1 MPGSLQQMVPFKDN
15 MTPESLPINC
25 SNCSHALN
33 AELNVTKAVVLGMVL
48 SIFIVFGVLGN
59 ILVILS
65 VVCHRNLRT
74 VTHYFIVNLAVADL
88 LLSSTV
94 LPFSTV
100 FEMLGRWIF
109 GRFFCD
115 VWAAM
120 DVLCCTA
127 SIMSLCVIS
136 VDRYIGVSY
145 PLQYPSIV
153 TERRALV
160 ALIVLWVLSIT
171 ISIGPLF
178 GWKEPAP
185 DDESICQITE
195 EPGYAIFSAL
205 GSFYLPLV
213 VILSMYCRV
222 YVVARRE
229 TRGLIRG
236 QKTEKSDH
244 AAEAVTLRIHRG
256 NTTVSEDEALRNR
269 THFALRL
276 LKFSREKKAA
286 KTLGIVVGCFVLC
299 WLPFFL
305 VLPIDITRWKV
316 SGDQL
321 NAQIELWL
329 VFSLE
334 IVMKKMMP
342 SDTVFKITFW
352 LGYFNSCINPIIY
365 PCSSQEFKKA
375 FLSVLGG
382 RCLRK
387 RSRTSHT
394 LYQSNSPRHGQS
406 QILQNLPSRLSP
418 SSSIALSRS
427 PSSRDGR
434 DWQATSRNSS
444 VGTTGV
450 SVGTKVAGMCGKNL
464 LRTCCCVRTNSLG
477 HEPPVQNSLPVI
489 KIHQLSLCEDGDA
502 V

>member
-1 MPGSLQQMVPFKDN
+1 ATSANVSQRHADFQC
-15 MTPESLPINC
+15 ESD
-25 SNCSHALN
+25 S
-33 AELNVTKAVVLGMVL
+33 EVTVSTMWTAVVLGMVL
-48 SIFIVFGVLGN
+48 AIFIIFGVLGN

-65 VVCHRNLRT
+65 VACHRNLRT

-109 GRFFCD
+109 GRPFCD

-153 TERRALV
+153 TERRALL
-160 ALIVLWVLSIT
+160 ALIVLWALSIT

-185 DDESICQITE
+185 KDESICKITE

-229 TRGLIRG
+229 TRGLISG

-244 AAEAVTLRIHRG
+244 TTEAVTLRIHRG

-305 VLPIDITRWKV
+305 VLPIGSIFPTYR
-316 SGDQL
+316 
-321 NAQIELWL
+321 
-329 VFSLE
+329 
-334 IVMKKMMP
+334 P

-365 PCSSQEFKKA
+365 PCSSHEFKKA
-375 FLSVLGG
+375 FLSVLGA

-387 RSRTSHT
+387 RSTPSHA
-394 LYQSNSPRHGQS
+394 LYQSHSPRHGQS
-406 QILQNLPSRLSP
+406 QILGLTSRDNPSRLSP

-427 PSSRDGR
+427 PSSQHGR
-434 DWQATSRNSS
+434 EWQAPSRTSSA
-444 VGTTGV
+444 GTTGV
-450 SVGTKVAGMCGKNL
+450 SAGVSVGAKVAGMCGKNL
-464 LRTCCCVRTNSLG
+464 LRTCCCVRKDSPQPELPT
-477 HEPPVQNSLPVI
+477 HNSLPVI

>member
-1 MPGSLQQMVPFKDN
+1 MISPEDN
-15 MTPESLPINC
+15 MTLDSIAQNC
-25 SNCSHALN
+25 SNCSQVIPSD
-33 AELNVTKAVVLGMVL
+33 LNVVKAVVLGLVL
-48 SIFIVFGVLGN
+48 GIFIIFGVLGN

-65 VVCHRNLRT
+65 VVCHRHLRT

-94 LPFSTV
+94 LPFSAV
-100 FEMLGRWIF
+100 FEILGRWVF
-109 GRFFCD
+109 GRPFCD

-136 VDRYIGVSY
+136 VDRYVGVSY
-145 PLQYPSIV
+145 PLRYPAIM
-153 TERRALV
+153 TERRALL
-160 ALIVLWVLSIT
+160 ALFGIWVLSVT
-171 ISIGPLF
+171 ISVGPLF

-185 DDESICQITE
+185 EDETICKITE
-195 EPGYAIFSAL
+195 EPGYAIFSAV

-229 TRGLIRG
+229 TRGLKKGR
-236 QKTEKSDH
+236 KTERSDH
-244 AAEAVTLRIHRG
+244 ASEAVTLRMHRG
-256 NTTVSEDEALRNR
+256 NTAVSEDEALRSR

-305 VLPIDITRWKV
+305 VLPIGSIFPAYR
-316 SGDQL
+316 
-321 NAQIELWL
+321 
-329 VFSLE
+329 
-334 IVMKKMMP
+334 P

-375 FLSVLGG
+375 FLSVLCVH
-382 RCLRK
+382 CLRR
-387 RSRTSHT
+387 RSRPSHP
-394 LYQSNSPRHGQS
+394 LYHGHAQVQTHS
-406 QILQNLPSRLSP
+406 QLLSLGLESRGESARLSP
-418 SSSIALSRS
+418 SSSIALSRT
-427 PSSRDGR
+427 PSSRDGK
-434 DWQATSRNSS
+434 DWHEASRASS
-444 VGTTGV
+444 VAGV
-450 SVGTKVAGMCGKNL
+450 CSKNL
-464 LRTCCCVRTNSLG
+464 LRTCCCVGIDSPQQPT
-477 HEPPVQNSLPVI
+477 PPKPPTQSSLPVI
-489 KIHQLSLCEDGDA
+489 KIHQLSLCENGDA

>member
-1 MPGSLQQMVPFKDN
+1 MPGHLEQMIPLKDN
-15 MTPESLPINC
+15 MTPESFHENC
-25 SNCSHALN
+25 SNCSQVLVP
-33 AELNVTKAVVLGMVL
+33 ELNVTKAVVLGMVL
-48 SIFIVFGVLGN
+48 AIFIIFGVLGN

-65 VVCHRNLRT
+65 VACHRNLRT

-109 GRFFCD
+109 GRPFCD

-153 TERRALV
+153 TERRALL
-160 ALIVLWVLSIT
+160 ALIVLWALSIT

-185 DDESICQITE
+185 KDESICKITE

-229 TRGLIRG
+229 TRGLISG

-244 AAEAVTLRIHRG
+244 TTEAVTLRIHRG

-305 VLPIDITRWKV
+305 VLPIGSIFPTYR
-316 SGDQL
+316 
-321 NAQIELWL
+321 
-329 VFSLE
+329 
-334 IVMKKMMP
+334 P

-352 LGYFNSCINPIIY
+352 LGYFNICINPIIY
-365 PCSSQEFKKA
+365 PCSSHEFKKA
-375 FLSVLGG
+375 FLSVLGA

-387 RSRTSHT
+387 RSTPSHA
-394 LYQSNSPRHGQS
+394 LYQSHSPRHGQS
-406 QILQNLPSRLSP
+406 QILGLTSRDNPSRLSP

-427 PSSRDGR
+427 PSSQHGR
-434 DWQATSRNSS
+434 EWQAPSRTSSA
-444 VGTTGV
+444 GTTGV
-450 SVGTKVAGMCGKNL
+450 SAGVSVGAKVAGMCGKNL
-464 LRTCCCVRTNSLG
+464 LRTCCCVRKDSPQPELPT
-477 HEPPVQNSLPVI
+477 HNSLPVI

>member
-1 MPGSLQQMVPFKDN
+1 MIPLKDN
-15 MTPESLPINC
+15 MTPESFHENC
-25 SNCSHALN
+25 SNCSQVLVP
-33 AELNVTKAVVLGMVL
+33 ELNVTKAVVLGMVL
-48 SIFIVFGVLGN
+48 AIFIIFGVLGN

-65 VVCHRNLRT
+65 VACHRNLRT

-109 GRFFCD
+109 GRPFCD

-153 TERRALV
+153 TERRALL
-160 ALIVLWVLSIT
+160 ALIVLWALSIT

-185 DDESICQITE
+185 KDESICKITE

-229 TRGLIRG
+229 TRGLISG

-244 AAEAVTLRIHRG
+244 TTEAVTLRIHRG

-305 VLPIDITRWKV
+305 VLPIGSIFPTYR
-316 SGDQL
+316 
-321 NAQIELWL
+321 
-329 VFSLE
+329 
-334 IVMKKMMP
+334 P

-352 LGYFNSCINPIIY
+352 LGYFNICINPIIY
-365 PCSSQEFKKA
+365 PCSSHEFKKA
-375 FLSVLGG
+375 FLSVLGA

-387 RSRTSHT
+387 RSTPSHA
-394 LYQSNSPRHGQS
+394 LYQSHSPRHGQS
-406 QILQNLPSRLSP
+406 QILGLTSRDNPSRLSP

-427 PSSRDGR
+427 PSSQHGR
-434 DWQATSRNSS
+434 EWQAPSRT
-444 VGTTGV
+444 VGA
-450 SVGTKVAGMCGKNL
+450 KVAGMCGKNL
-464 LRTCCCVRTNSLG
+464 LRTCCCVRKDSPQPELPT
-477 HEPPVQNSLPVI
+477 HNSLPVI